1 MLNQGNWKQ
10 HPVYTNY
17 WFCDDGRVA
26 STSTGSARIIKPIS
40 VGKYLGVA
48 VIQRKDVNKKIYVHR
63 AVCELFNGTPFNG
76 AVCRH
81 LDGNKRNNVLSN
93 LCWGTVQE
101 NADDKQRHGTSG
113 KGSSHP
119 GAKLTEAI
127 VIEIRRMVHSGLS
140 QADVARQLGVTKYCI
155 SDIIRGKRWTH
166 V

>member
-63 AVCELFNGTPFNG
+63 AVCELFNGTSFNG

-81 LDGNKRNNVLSN
+81 LDGNKLNNASSN
-93 LCWGTVQE
+93 LAWATQKE
-101 NADDKQRHGTSG
+101 NLADMHDHGTALIGEKNPMARLTDDAVASMRLIREKDG
-113 KGSSHP
+113 LPYHVI
-119 GAKLTEAI
+119 AKIFGVSAMTAHRAI
-127 VIEIRRMVHSGLS
+127 NHRSW
-140 QADVARQLGVTKYCI
+140 K
-155 SDIIRGKRWTH
+155 
-166 V
+166 